1 MWTKLR
7 AVVAGEVPADSLQAY
22 RQAGLSVFDLIE
34 QVESQRVARRIEG
47 TDPWSASLADQAEAV
62 LRLERVPAANH
73 WRCVPR

>member
-34 QVESQRVARRIEG
+34 QVESQRVARKIER
-47 TDPWSASLADQAEAV
+47 TDPWSASLADQAEAA
-62 LRLERVPAANH
+62 LREERVPAANH